1 MEKTITGRPG
11 IHPLANLRSSYHYHW
26 NLMNKIKALIIDD
39 EELGRKIIREY
50 LESHPEVEVMAECRD
65 AHHALE
71 AIEKYHPDLL
81 FLDVQMPEI
90 NGFELL
96 EMLEEIPYVIF
107 STAYDQYALKAFE
120 VNAVDYL
127 LKPFDQER
135 FDIALERVKKSIQHL
150 QYEKEKI
157 ENLLKNLHP
166 EKKYLDRMLVKQ
178 LGKIIILNTEEI
190 NWIEAME
197 DYVNLHTARGDYLVL
212 QSLSNLETKLDPNR
226 FIRVHRSYIVNI
238 DAIREIEQWPN
249 SRYKLHLQDGHQIT
263 LSRSGAKR
271 LKKLMI

>member
-11 IHPLANLRSSYHYHW
+11 IHPLVNLRSSYHYHW

-50 LESHPEVEVMAECRD
+50 LESHPEVEVMTECRD
-65 AHHALE
+65 AHQALE

-271 LKKLMI
+271 LKKLTI

>member
-1 MEKTITGRPG
+1 
-11 IHPLANLRSSYHYHW
+11 
-26 NLMNKIKALIIDD
+26 MNKIKALIIDD

-65 AHHALE
+65 AHQALE

-263 LSRSGAKR
+263 LSRSGVKR

>member
-1 MEKTITGRPG
+1 
-11 IHPLANLRSSYHYHW
+11 
-26 NLMNKIKALIIDD
+26 MNKIKALIIDD

-50 LESHPEVEVMAECRD
+50 LESHPEVEVMAECGD
-65 AHHALE
+65 AHQALE